1 MTFPKLACALACAL
15 LLLPGSAL
23 AAIGR
28 VSLVEGM
35 AHRVPSDTATRSP
48 RADAKTE
55 RLEKGT
61 GIELSDRITVE
72 EGAHLKIT
80 LNDGSVVVVGGGS
93 TLYIDE
99 ARFEGQ
105 ERRGF
110 GVFLEVGKLWAKVK
124 KAVAGSDA
132 KFEVTTERAVAGVR
146 GTIFRIDALKATLQ
160 VNTAPESSK
169 APRRKAKRRTAQR
182 RVSTRVRVDEGKV
195 AVGDPRVY
203 AQVTA
208 SGAAQPD
215 PGPRRQ
221 VAGPQEV
228 DAATWEERFV
238 LLQAGRQVVVGPDLW
253 EVGAVKAGT
262 NDAFDDWVNANGG

>member
-1 MTFPKLACALACAL
+1 MTLPKLACALACAL
-15 LLLPGSAL
+15 LLLSNPAL

-28 VSLVEGM
+28 VSLVEGV
-35 AHRVPSDTATRSP
+35 AHRVPSDTDTRSP
-48 RADAKTE
+48 RAGAESE
-55 RLEKGT
+55 RLREGT

-124 KAVAGSDA
+124 KAIAGSDA

-160 VNTAPESSK
+160 VNTAQEPSK
-169 APRRKAKRRTAQR
+169 TTRRKKKRPAPKRQ
-182 RVSTRVRVDEGKV
+182 VSTRVRVDEGKV

-203 AQVTA
+203 AQVAA

-238 LLQAGRQVVVGPDLW
+238 LLQAGREVVVGPDLW

-262 NDAFDDWVNANGG
+262 NDAFDAWIEANGG